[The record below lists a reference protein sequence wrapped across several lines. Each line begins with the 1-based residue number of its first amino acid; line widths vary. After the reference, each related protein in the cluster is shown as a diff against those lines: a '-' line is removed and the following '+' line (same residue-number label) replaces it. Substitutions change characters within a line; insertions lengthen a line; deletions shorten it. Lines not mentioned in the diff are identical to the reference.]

1 MIEIY
6 NDGSGFINICPKAD
20 LVTKF
25 KRDSYAIVYRKGKEK
40 VILISPFSG
49 VLYTS
54 GDKSILCEAIDAIW
68 KMNLKI
74 AGLYMEE
81 EYASIIIN
89 HLKDKYGF
97 KEKFLMKE
105 DNYLSYV
112 LEEGKIKRAL
122 FAGGCFW
129 CISGPFY
136 EQEGVMNVYSGY
148 AGGDELNPT
157 YKEVKSQNTHHKEC
171 ILIEYDSTLV
181 DYARLVD
188 IYFENIDPFDDG
200 GQFIDRGDS
209 YAPAVFNSDSY
220 ERKAVIEY
228 KYQISDEYGKECKV
242 LLLDNVPFY
251 LAEEEHQDFA
261 IKHKDLLEK
270 ELIESGRKKL

>member
-136 EQEGVMNVYSGY
+136 EQEGVMN
-148 AGGDELNPT
+148 D
-157 YKEVKSQNTHHKEC
+157 
-171 ILIEYDSTLV
+171 
-181 DYARLVD
+181 
-188 IYFENIDPFDDG
+188 
-200 GQFIDRGDS
+200 
-209 YAPAVFNSDSY
+209 
-220 ERKAVIEY
+220 
-228 KYQISDEYGKECKV
+228 
-242 LLLDNVPFY
+242 
-251 LAEEEHQDFA
+251 
-261 IKHKDLLEK
+261 
-270 ELIESGRKKL
+270 